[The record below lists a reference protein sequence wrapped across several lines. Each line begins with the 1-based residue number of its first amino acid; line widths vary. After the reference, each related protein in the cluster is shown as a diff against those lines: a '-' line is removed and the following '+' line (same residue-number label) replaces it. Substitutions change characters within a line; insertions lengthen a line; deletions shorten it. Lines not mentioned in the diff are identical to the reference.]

1 MPDHPPR
8 PPWPAMIAV
17 PVVIFLC
24 WALPRLAV
32 QLGGIEG
39 PWTPFLYQY
48 FLGGLVFAIGLVV
61 IRVSGACDFRRP
73 GDRTWF
79 TALVLGYVAYAL
91 MHGTVTWLAYAIPFK
106 GVQG

>member
-1 MPDHPPR
+1 MSDHSLHK
-8 PPWPAMIAV
+8 PWPAAV
-17 PVVIFLC
+17 TVPAVAFLC

-32 QLGGIEG
+32 WIGGIDG
-39 PWTPFLYQY
+39 PWAPFLYQY
-48 FLGGLVFAIGLVV
+48 LLGGLVFATGLAV

-79 TALVLGYVAYAL
+79 VALILGYVVYAA
-91 MHGTVTWLAYAIPFK
+91 MHGTVTWLAYAAPFK